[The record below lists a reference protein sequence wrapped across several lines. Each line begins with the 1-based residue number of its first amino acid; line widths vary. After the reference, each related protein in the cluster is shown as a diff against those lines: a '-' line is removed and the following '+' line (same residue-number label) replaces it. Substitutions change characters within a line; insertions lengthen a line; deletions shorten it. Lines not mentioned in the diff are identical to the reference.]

1 MAEEGQ
7 QPAGGAGSGAPAVII
22 IKKKNRGGGHGHH
35 GGAWKVAYAD
45 FVTAMMA
52 FFLLLWLLSVSTE
65 EQKSGIANYFN
76 PPNNSTEYGG
86 GQGILGGASAVDQSE
101 HAPTEAP
108 NMPKQDDASNSDD
121 IAVSANEDAFFRN
134 IAEQLKKA
142 VMNIPELQAM
152 VENMVIDIT
161 PEGLRLQVTD
171 TEKRPLFEGQGARMY
186 PYTEQMMAI
195 LASVLAPLPNKLALG
210 GHTDVVPLQTI
221 QPGYS
226 NWELSVDRAQTM
238 RRVLVKEGIPEQR
251 IARVG
256 GYAAQDLLLR
266 DQPTNPRN
274 RRLSIIVLRSQ
285 RGVVASFGENGL
297 STQPVGENLR

>member
-7 QPAGGAGSGAPAVII
+7 QPASGGGNGAPAVII

-52 FFLLLWLLSVSTE
+52 FFLLLWLLAVSTE
-65 EQKSGIANYFN
+65 EQKSGIAHYFN

-86 GQGILGGASAVDQSE
+86 GQGILGGASPMDQSE
-101 HAPTEAP
+101 HAPSEAP
-108 NMPKQDDASNSDD
+108 PMPKQDESNSEDL
-121 IAVSANEDAFFRN
+121 AVSASEDAFFKN

-171 TEKRPLFEGQGARMY
+171 TEKRPLFEGQSARMY
-186 PYTEQMMAI
+186 AYTEQMMAI
-195 LASVLAPLPNKLALG
+195 LATVLAPLPNKLALG
-210 GHTDVVPLQTI
+210 GHTDVVPLQSV
-221 QPGYS
+221 QPAYT

-238 RRVLVKEGIPEQR
+238 RRVLLKEGIPEPR
-251 IARVG
+251 ISRVG

-285 RGVVASFGENGL
+285 RGIVAAFGENGL
-297 STQPVGENLR
+297 TTPPSGENLR